1 MKKEKYHQF
10 AVSPQTDKTLGE
22 NNQFKKKMIQQYRF
36 ELNNEHY
43 FRASRCPRAKV

>member
-22 NNQFKKKMIQQYRF
+22 NNQFKKK
-36 ELNNEHY
+36 
-43 FRASRCPRAKV
+43 K